1 MNTESERGSRSDRAP
16 APQGPVSPD
25 EEQQALEVELRRFS
39 VRDRLLQLFEWLY
52 PYSATRTR
60 NSRRK

>member
-1 MNTESERGSRSDRAP
+1 MNTGSDHGSRPARAP
-16 APQGPVSPD
+16 ASGGPVSPD
-25 EEQQALEVELRRFS
+25 EEQLALEAELRRFS

-60 NSRRK
+60 KSRRK